1 MRLALVLFAL
11 LLAPIVQA
19 ADYYSGNALSAG
31 LLIQDAKNVT
41 DAQTAYNTG
50 YAMGYV
56 LAAFE
61 TSNGDLFCMPK
72 EVTIRQTNDVV
83 LAYLRDHPADRH
95 LPAVFLVEHAL
106 QASFPCPAKTAK

>member
-1 MRLALVLFAL
+1 MDDVLRLALVLVACST
-11 LLAPIVQA
+11 PIVQA
-19 ADYYSGNALSAG
+19 ADYYSDNDLYEG
-31 LLIQDAKNVT
+31 LLIEDAK
-41 DAQTAYNTG
+41 DATNPQTAYNTG

-83 LAYLRDHPADRH
+83 LAYLRDHPAERH
-95 LPAVFLVEHAL
+95 LPAVFLVEHAH
-106 QASFPCPAKTAK
+106 